1 MAQENNTNLRI
12 EQQAPNVKRILL
24 GFSSDN
30 NVIVNKHQKREYSLA
45 YGSCEKS
52 SFCNTLVNGF
62 NEFDRLLSDEELIK
76 TIEVNIDNYYTSH
89 YISNKN
95 GVGNVNTYNIYILS
109 STDNIDTNAI
119 FDLNNIETEYKAFY
133 SSLLQKYS
141 VTTNDINEYTKE
153 INDQLVKDKNNYGS
167 NVYVIIDNLQY
178 IDDNFKYILFDQIH
192 DIPIF
197 SNDLSNTYH
206 ILKSLLNL
214 SDDDIY
220 SIMPVDVENETE
232 ITKWIYDENGELEP
246 HIYIDIPQMIQR
258 VKEYTK

>member
-1 MAQENNTNLRI
+1 MAQENNLRI
-12 EQQAPNVKRILL
+12 DQQIPNVKRILL

-30 NVIVNKHQKREYSLA
+30 NVIINKTPKKEYSLA

-52 SFCNTLVNGF
+52 LFCDTLVNGF
-62 NEFDRLLSDEELIK
+62 NEFNSLLSDEESIK

-95 GVGNVNTYNIYILS
+95 NISRVNTYNIYILS
-109 STDNIDTNAI
+109 SQNNIDTDTI
-119 FDLNNIETEYKAFY
+119 FDLNNIETEYRLFY

-141 VTTNDINEYTKE
+141 VTTNDIDKYTKE
-153 INDQLVKDKNNYGS
+153 INDKLTKDKNNYGS
-167 NVYVIIDNLQY
+167 NVYLIIDNLQY
-178 IDDNFKYILFDQIH
+178 IDNNFKYILFDQIH

-206 ILKSLLNL
+206 VLKSLLNL

-220 SIMPVDVENETE
+220 SIMPVDEENENE
-232 ITKWIYDENGELEP
+232 ITEWIYNENGELEP
-246 HIYIDIPQMIQR
+246 HIYIDIPQIIQK
-258 VKEYTK
+258 VKEYNKQQ